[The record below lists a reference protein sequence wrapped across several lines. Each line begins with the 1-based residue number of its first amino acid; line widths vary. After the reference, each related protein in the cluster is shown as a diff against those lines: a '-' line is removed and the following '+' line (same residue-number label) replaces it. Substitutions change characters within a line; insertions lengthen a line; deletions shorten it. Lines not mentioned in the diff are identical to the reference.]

1 MPDAGTNRRTAKL
14 GRSAGGDMASKKEIS
29 GNRKVVARKKG
40 VNLEAV
46 RIVRA
51 KGGGPIRTVIQAV
64 RKIPTGDFPSLK
76 AGRPLP
82 WEGIAERHFVWVC
95 EVDWNVR
102 SFMTQPMRMEF
113 HMSDGSVLI
122 YFPDVERL
130 LASTAIEIVEIKK
143 NEDEARRDPD
153 YSFKLWLARQICA
166 IRGWKFRILSAEK
179 YLAEGHRLANA
190 RLIRMD
196 RFATVSAEDYI
207 RLGEAFGRTND
218 MTWGKVVAALSR
230 TDDEW
235 SPDGLARLRALIVR
249 RHVRVDIDRRITQ
262 QTPVALTESAAI
274 QVGK

>member
-1 MPDAGTNRRTAKL
+1 MSQKRPK
-14 GRSAGGDMASKKEIS
+14 
-29 GNRKVVARKKG
+29 
-40 VNLEAV
+40 LEAV

-51 KGGGPIRTVIQAV
+51 KGGGPIRTLIQAV

-76 AGRPLP
+76 AGRPVP

-95 EVDWNVR
+95 EVDWNVC

-122 YFPDVERL
+122 YFPDVERI
-130 LASTAIEIVEIKK
+130 LADNAIEIVEIKK
-143 NEDEARRDPD
+143 KEEEATRDPD
-153 YSFKLWLARQICA
+153 YAFKVWLACRVCE
-166 IRGWKFRILSAEK
+166 IRGWKFRIITADR

-196 RFATVSAEDYI
+196 RFARVSAEDYI
-207 RLGEAFGRTND
+207 RLGEAFRRAND
-218 MTWGKVVAALSR
+218 MTWGKAVAALSR

-249 RHVRVDIDRRITQ
+249 RHVSVDIDRRITQ
-262 QTPVALTESAAI
+262 QTPVVLTESAAI
-274 QVGK
+274 QLGK